1 MVGGLP
7 SAYDNDTIYVVTDS
21 GETEIEKLIIRGME
35 FAGGGVPDTGEPM
48 ISSPSNGSTIN
59 LGNNEGSGVSKTITI
74 KGKNLT
80 GDLTVAVGTGLT
92 ISYGQST
99 GQSSVTI
106 PMAQALLG
114 AQVTVSYGG
123 SGALDNG
130 SLVISHGGSVLS
142 SVVVVVVVVEPATV
156 ELKAVQ
162 LTGTQWLQTDY
173 NVVANTKVSMR
184 LKFTENAN
192 TIAGDNS
199 NKNYYF
205 LTAYTLSSASK
216 QFAFYA
222 YKCSSTESQMLAIV
236 PTTPPTVMNIPTST
250 FLTDDS
256 LFEVGLQSMK
266 FTPNGGT
273 AITTSIGATQA
284 MDKGPL
290 TIGLYHSSSGTDSIF
305 NWYDLTIYELTI
317 TENDVVKRHYTPVT
331 RDGVPG
337 LLDSETGHF
346 MSSKTNTELVAI
358 PLT

>member
-1 MVGGLP
+1 
-7 SAYDNDTIYVVTDS
+7 
-21 GETEIEKLIIRGME
+21 ME
-35 FAGGGVPDTGEPM
+35 FAGGGYAPGTPA
-48 ISSPSNGSTIN
+48 ITSPGSTVN
-59 LGNNEGSGVSKTITI
+59 LGSNDGSGVTGSIRVKGNSYIT
-74 KGKNLT
+74 GA
-80 GDLTVAVGTGLT
+80 LTVTVASNSGLSLT
-92 ISYGQST
+92 YGQQT
-99 GQSSVTI
+99 GSQVTI
-106 PMAQALLG
+106 AQADAITG
-114 AQVTVSYGG
+114 VQIDVTYSG
-123 SGALDNG
+123 SGALELADG
-130 SLVISHGGSVLS
+130 LVVSGGGATPKS
-142 SVVVVVVVVEPATV
+142 VVVVVVEPATV

-162 LTGTQWLQTDY
+162 LTGTQWMQTDY

-222 YKCSSTESQMLAIV
+222 YKGSSTESQLLAIV
-236 PTTPPTVMNIPTST
+236 PTTPPTIMNIPTST

-331 RDGVPG
+331 RGGVPG